1 MTDRHALPRA
11 AGSIR
16 LIGVK
21 KNHRLSRWVAFCFI
35 VRRIGMTKPPV
46 KLGVGKKF
54 LEKRKEP
61 PSDRMKL
68 VWQPQHF
75 NIGGSMSM
83 NDVKSL

>member
-1 MTDRHALPRA
+1 
-11 AGSIR
+11 
-16 LIGVK
+16 
-21 KNHRLSRWVAFCFI
+21 
-35 VRRIGMTKPPV
+35 MTKPPV

-61 PSDRMKL
+61 PSGKMKL

-83 NDVKSL
+83 NDVKSLSHSKWMNRPLNVRPKILTLRRSVFLWQNIALHLN